1 MARIGRGDNCGE
13 DSTVISQ
20 VGEDIMSAGFSGWA
34 MCLRRGQLTLFPSPN
49 TTTLLP
55 TRPLSNNIDE
65 KVWAGG
71 RTGHARGKY
80 LGCACVAHAIC
91 GLSSSPTPVG
101 QQTTGSSSGRGNSEG
116 RWRGDRSRTFW
127 RGRVDKWERCRSEH
141 QWNIGNRRQ
150 GRRVP
155 PCKRWHS
162 QGRVGMKAAVG
173 SG

>member
-65 KVWAGG
+65 KVWGG
-71 RTGHARGKY
+71 GGQGTPGENTWDAPASRMLYVASPHPPPRSDSKRPAVR
-80 LGCACVAHAIC
+80 LGEGTVREDGGGTEVAPFGGGGWI
-91 GLSSSPTPVG
+91 
-101 QQTTGSSSGRGNSEG
+101 SGR
-116 RWRGDRSRTFW
+116 D
-127 RGRVDKWERCRSEH
+127 
-141 QWNIGNRRQ
+141 
-150 GRRVP
+150 
-155 PCKRWHS
+155 
-162 QGRVGMKAAVG
+162 VGVSTNG
-173 SG
+173 I